1 MDATKDYYAI
11 LGLAP
16 SAEESVIRAAYRV
29 LAQRYHPDRNHGN
42 EEEAGRK
49 MAELN
54 EARDVL
60 LDPIKRKNYDEQR
73 GVNNDSDSIFDDES
87 ANASHEAD
95 PLEEDWQVIVKYYP
109 ELAEIDTQLRKIS
122 SVLAYS
128 YRVVLLEGKEFK
140 QRFSLALIMK
150 ERFLMMYF
158 GKNPKILDFAERLIK
173 AGEKQAAKALN
184 KAAKLFGDDID
195 AELVINQIK
204 KDFGKAPPSE
214 SPPQSAPPPPPNTPH
229 SDKKKNADYPVA
241 GPWKRFFAR
250 FFDINLEISIL
261 WIIFFIYANDQQAVF
276 FISNSFSDSVLYLIF
291 LSLPLALLLDA
302 IIYGAYENTPGKKI
316 LGLQVIRE
324 TGDKLDFGD
333 YLGRNF
339 RLFYHGLGLGIILP
353 ITLLTVRDQLNRF
366 KHGLPASYDQKIK
379 IKVIARPITI
389 LNVAGFISFFALSVF
404 IFLFFI
410 VVSNH
415 MITEKLGKHSASS
428 ENIGQLRPHEL
439 TKAAPNAF
447 NNRVAPSQTHSR
459 VYTNA
464 DLPSGR
470 PSCNYKQVMT
480 DDDLRACGIKP
491 SH

>member
-140 QRFSLALIMK
+140 QCFSLALIMK

-195 AELVINQIK
+195 AELVINKIK
-204 KDFGKAPPSE
+204 KDFGMVSPVQSSSEKNYTRTANPPVHVDE
-214 SPPQSAPPPPPNTPH
+214 WDDQNE
-229 SDKKKNADYPVA
+229 D
-241 GPWKRFFAR
+241 
-250 FFDINLEISIL
+250 DI
-261 WIIFFIYANDQQAVF
+261 D
-276 FISNSFSDSVLYLIF
+276 
-291 LSLPLALLLDA
+291 
-302 IIYGAYENTPGKKI
+302 T
-316 LGLQVIRE
+316 RE
-324 TGDKLDFGD
+324 TSIFGV
-333 YLGRNF
+333 
-339 RLFYHGLGLGIILP
+339 IILAVV
-353 ITLLTVRDQLNRF
+353 IMIII
-366 KHGLPASYDQKIK
+366 SYF
-379 IKVIARPITI
+379 
-389 LNVAGFISFFALSVF
+389 AG
-404 IFLFFI
+404 
-410 VVSNH
+410 
-415 MITEKLGKHSASS
+415 
-428 ENIGQLRPHEL
+428 
-439 TKAAPNAF
+439 
-447 NNRVAPSQTHSR
+447 
-459 VYTNA
+459 
-464 DLPSGR
+464 
-470 PSCNYKQVMT
+470 NY
-480 DDDLRACGIKP
+480 
-491 SH
+491 

>member
-1 MDATKDYYAI
+1 MDATKDFYAI

-95 PLEEDWQVIVKYYP
+95 PLEEDWRVIVKYYP
-109 ELAEIDTQLRKIS
+109 DLAEIDAQLRKIS

-128 YRVVLLEGKEFK
+128 YRIVLLEGKEFK
-140 QRFSLALIMK
+140 QRLGLALMMK

-204 KDFGKAPPSE
+204 KDFGMVSPVQSSSE
-214 SPPQSAPPPPPNTPH
+214 KNYTRTASPPAQVDDLHNQNE
-229 SDKKKNADYPVA
+229 D
-241 GPWKRFFAR
+241 
-250 FFDINLEISIL
+250 DIDTR
-261 WIIFFIYANDQQAVF
+261 A
-276 FISNSFSDSVLYLIF
+276 
-291 LSLPLALLLDA
+291 
-302 IIYGAYENTPGKKI
+302 T
-316 LGLQVIRE
+316 
-324 TGDKLDFGD
+324 
-333 YLGRNF
+333 
-339 RLFYHGLGLGIILP
+339 
-353 ITLLTVRDQLNRF
+353 
-366 KHGLPASYDQKIK
+366 
-379 IKVIARPITI
+379 
-389 LNVAGFISFFALSVF
+389 F
-404 IFLFFI
+404 IFLAI
-410 VVSNH
+410 VVS
-415 MITEKLGKHSASS
+415 IYV
-428 ENIGQLRPHEL
+428 IIL
-439 TKAAPNAF
+439 TY
-447 NNRVAPSQTHSR
+447 S
-459 VYTNA
+459 YI
-464 DLPSGR
+464 
-470 PSCNYKQVMT
+470 NY
-480 DDDLRACGIKP
+480 
-491 SH
+491 

>member
-42 EEEAGRK
+42 EEEASRK

-54 EARDVL
+54 EARNVL

-73 GVNNDSDSIFDDES
+73 GINNDSDSIFDDES
-87 ANASHEAD
+87 ANASHEGD

-109 ELAEIDTQLRKIS
+109 ELAEIDAQLRKIS

-204 KDFGKAPPSE
+204 KDFGMISPVQSSSE
-214 SPPQSAPPPPPNTPH
+214 KNHTRTASPPVHVDEWDNQKE
-229 SDKKKNADYPVA
+229 D
-241 GPWKRFFAR
+241 
-250 FFDINLEISIL
+250 DISTGETRIFI
-261 WIIFFIYANDQQAVF
+261 IIF
-276 FISNSFSDSVLYLIF
+276 LIF
-291 LSLPLALLLDA
+291 
-302 IIYGAYENTPGKKI
+302 I
-316 LGLQVIRE
+316 
-324 TGDKLDFGD
+324 
-333 YLGRNF
+333 
-339 RLFYHGLGLGIILP
+339 IIL
-353 ITLLTVRDQLNRF
+353 
-366 KHGLPASYDQKIK
+366 ASYYI
-379 IKVIARPITI
+379 
-389 LNVAGFISFFALSVF
+389 
-404 IFLFFI
+404 
-410 VVSNH
+410 
-415 MITEKLGKHSASS
+415 
-428 ENIGQLRPHEL
+428 
-439 TKAAPNAF
+439 
-447 NNRVAPSQTHSR
+447 
-459 VYTNA
+459 
-464 DLPSGR
+464 
-470 PSCNYKQVMT
+470 
-480 DDDLRACGIKP
+480 
-491 SH
+491 